1 MKEIQFLNKSL
12 EKPEGNA
19 FTNKSD
25 ECPDGADSQ
34 STVDSYLQGGVIKQK
49 W

>member
-1 MKEIQFLNKSL
+1 MKEIHFLNKSL

-25 ECPDGADSQ
+25 ECPDGPDSQ
-34 STVDSYLQGGVIKQK
+34 STVDNYLQGGVLKQK